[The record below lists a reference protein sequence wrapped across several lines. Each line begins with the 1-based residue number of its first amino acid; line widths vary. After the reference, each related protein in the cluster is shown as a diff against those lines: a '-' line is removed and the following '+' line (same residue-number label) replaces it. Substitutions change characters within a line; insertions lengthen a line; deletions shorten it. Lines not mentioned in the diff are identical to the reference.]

1 MYVPFNPNPINR
13 KTEDCVVRAIAKV
26 LDIPWEKAYME
37 LSVKGLELCDW
48 GNSNSVWGE
57 FLKDKGFVREIIP
70 DTCPDCYT
78 VEDFCKDNPVGT
90 YVLGTGTHA
99 VAVVDG
105 SYFDTWQSGDQV
117 PIYAYR
123 KVSDDAI
130 REECDNN
137 GIQ

>member
-78 VEDFCKDNPVGT
+78 VEDS
-90 YVLGTGTHA
+90 

>member
-1 MYVPFNPNPINR
+1 MYIPFNPNPANR
-13 KTEDCVVRAIAKV
+13 KTEDCVIRAVAKV

-48 GNSNSVWGE
+48 GSSNAVWGE
-57 FLKDKGFVREIIP
+57 FLKDKGFVREIVP

-78 VEDFCKDNPVGT
+78 IEDFCKDNPIGT
-90 YVLGTGTHA
+90 FVLGTGTHA
-99 VAVVDG
+99 VACVDG
-105 SYFDTWQSGDQV
+105 SYFDTWQSGDET

-123 KVSDDAI
+123 KVSDDI
-130 REECDNN
+130 VKEEGEDN